1 MSLLGSLNAGKK
13 PHRKYTIE
21 LGIEKFECTIPLSEA
36 SKFETRLEKV
46 NPSKASQLKAIIEE
60 FGGRL
65 N

>member
-21 LGIEKFECTIPLSEA
+21 LGIEKFECLIPLSEA
-36 SKFETRLEKV
+36 SKFEAQLEKV
-46 NPSKASQLKAIIEE
+46 NPSKASQLKVIIEE